1 MKESINTLYLIG
13 VLPKDNVTMDSYS
26 FIESIIEKLN
36 FKGIYEVNNDFF
48 NLCRTVHKEF
58 TEEEYQEIRT
68 KHRIR
73 YSIWEKNAAFLNKVI
88 CSSDDKL
95 NDYNKAIEIISIK
108 DSVMSSIASDI
119 IKKCKSLDDVK
130 TEAEKEI
137 AAGEIINKAK
147 KEFIRRTMQYRG
159 KNGKHLFDSYFVMYI
174 HDKVISDELL
184 SATYRVATSK
194 NSYNKSN
201 RRYIPIPHYPYS
213 YTNNSSS
220 ESVKSLRWQ

>member
-1 MKESINTLYLIG
+1 MKESINILYLIG
-13 VLPKDNVTMDSYS
+13 VLPKDNVTMDSNR
-26 FIESIIEKLN
+26 FIEFIIEKLN

-48 NLCRTVHKEF
+48 NLCRTVHNEF

-88 CSSDDKL
+88 CSSNDKL

-159 KNGKHLFDSYFVMYI
+159 KNGKHLFESYFVMYI
-174 HDKVISDELL
+174 HDKVIVDELL

-201 RRYIPIPHYPYS
+201 HRYIPRYPYS